1 MLFLWGPIRIFI
13 VLTNWKKT
21 GICLTNTNVWSVY
34 FPKIFPSVAATCK
47 HPCSTCGRTS
57 SWMLCLTV
65 RNNHFHNTN
74 KFWHRPSLCKLS
86 DQKTKGTSVKLSR
99 CSTESVSVLHPRLEI
114 NPGLRHMKRSSFIL
128 SCLIAHYH
136 QYACIWLTP
145 GVYFK
150 DSLRRNV
157 FPFLFIFQDLL
168 KEMFICCT

>member
-1 MLFLWGPIRIFI
+1 MIWNQLQTKCNYVIKKLRSLENLPVLFLWGPIRIFI

-47 HPCSTCGRTS
+47 HPCSTCGHTS

-99 CSTESVSVLHPRLEI
+99 CSAESVSVLYPRLKI
-114 NPGLRHMKRSSFIL
+114 NPVWDTWKEVCSFWAVL
-128 SCLIAHYH
+128 LLI
-136 QYACIWLTP
+136 IINRL
-145 GVYFK
+145 VY
-150 DSLRRNV
+150 D
-157 FPFLFIFQDLL
+157 
-168 KEMFICCT
+168 